1 MKWKFWQKKKT
12 VGRWLLERKSEQAQ
26 ESVIRRFE
34 IPSGEVQWIR
44 QLFDAYQSI
53 PGGADKEAHYI
64 LWSAIA
70 DIFPEVRSGQWR
82 LVFLGALGVAVEEY
96 IPSRE
101 SR

>member
-12 VGRWLLERKSEQAQ
+12 VGQERLRRLEIPADRVQ
-26 ESVIRRFE
+26 EIRR
-34 IPSGEVQWIR
+34 
-44 QLFDAYQSI
+44 LFDAYQSI

-82 LVFLGALGVAVEEY
+82 LVFLDALGVAVEEY

>member
-1 MKWKFWQKKKT
+1 MKWKFWQKKKP
-12 VGRWLLERKSEQAQ
+12 VGQELLRRLEIPADKVQ
-26 ESVIRRFE
+26 EIRR
-34 IPSGEVQWIR
+34 
-44 QLFDAYQSI
+44 LFDAYQSI

-82 LVFLGALGVAVEEY
+82 LVFLEALGGAVEEY